1 MRKNTE
7 TSDFWLCIFPDED
20 TYSEYFGYN
29 LDAYYLLDDDPA
41 FVPIVLFEKYYQE
54 YPISQFAADQ
64 GESYFDQNKIE
75 MGFSHNA
82 ATIAD
87 LVEGFSYSQ
96 QYVVE
101 LQKRADALGLSGI
114 NVFAFVTSGP
124 IREPRSFRS
133 ELFEGHY
140 VGKITYEI

>member
-7 TSDFWLCIFPDED
+7 TSDFWLCVFPDND
-20 TYSEYFGYN
+20 TFSEYFGYT
-29 LDAYYLLDDDPA
+29 LDAYRLLDDDPA
-41 FVPIVLFEKYYQE
+41 FVPVDLFEKYYE
-54 YPISQFAADQ
+54 EHPISQFAADQ

-75 MGFSHNA
+75 VGFSEDA

-96 QYVVE
+96 QYVLE

-114 NVFAFVTSGP
+114 NVFAFVTSGL
-124 IREPRSFRS
+124 IREPKSFRS
-133 ELFEGHY
+133 EKFEGYY
-140 VGKITYEI
+140 VGQITYEI